1 MVETETEK
9 LQGLLIFRHWCNMSA
24 LFSCLCFIAMREL
37 KIDFIESASRDDQLR
52 IETFESC
59 LHCECKRGMMGK
71 LRTKPI
77 NNLAQQYLLL
87 AVTTIIVL
95 FGNRLDG

>member
-1 MVETETEK
+1 
-9 LQGLLIFRHWCNMSA
+9 
-24 LFSCLCFIAMREL
+24 MREL
-37 KIDFIESASRDDQLR
+37 KIDFIESASGDDQLR

-77 NNLAQQYLLL
+77 NNLELTQQYLLL
-87 AVTTIIVL
+87 AITTIIVL